1 MLLDTLSIKIITI
14 SGINNKQGER
24 KMKKYEIKIHC
35 PSKVA
40 MNKDRLDDD
49 TVIYE
54 NDPDVKFKNVD
65 EVKKWVLSH
74 VEIFEIV

>member
-24 KMKKYEIKIHC
+24 KMKRYEIKIHC

>member
-1 MLLDTLSIKIITI
+1 
-14 SGINNKQGER
+14 
-24 KMKKYEIKIHC
+24 MKRYEIKIHC
-35 PSKVA
+35 PSKVT

-54 NDPDVKFKNVD
+54 NDPDVKFKNVE

>member
-1 MLLDTLSIKIITI
+1 
-14 SGINNKQGER
+14 
-24 KMKKYEIKIHC
+24 MKRYEIKIHC

-54 NDPDVKFKNVD
+54 NDPDIKFKNIK
-65 EVKKWVLSH
+65 EIEKWVLSH
-74 VEIFEIV
+74 VEILEIV